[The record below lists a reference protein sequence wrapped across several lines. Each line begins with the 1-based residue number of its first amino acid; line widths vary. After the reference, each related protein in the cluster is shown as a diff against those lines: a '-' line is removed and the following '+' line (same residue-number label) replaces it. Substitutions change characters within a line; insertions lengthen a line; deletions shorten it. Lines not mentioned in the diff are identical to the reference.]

1 MQQVNVPLS
10 SRMLGVVF
18 MVLWMTSAC
27 SPPPKASA
35 ARPAMPVKLQQVQS
49 ETIEDTSEYVGSL
62 EAIQRATL
70 KPEIEG
76 RITQIT
82 VNNGDRVQKGTMIVK
97 LQPDKTYPQVQVATA
112 QVKANEAALNTA
124 KAQLESAEADRANAQ
139 ANVRLQEVQYKR
151 TYTLVQQ
158 GAQAQQ
164 QLDIQTQQRD
174 SALETLRADEKKV
187 KAAAASVDQANSNL
201 AQAKAQVAVSSVD
214 LQFKQVVA
222 PFEGIIGDFP
232 VKVGDYVKVGDT
244 LTTITRN
251 DALDLNISVTADDKH
266 SAQLR
271 PGVAVRLFDGTGS
284 KQIATTGRIYFISPQ
299 VSTNTSTQTS
309 TQTVQTKARF
319 PNPDGSLR
327 DGQFV
332 RARILWGSKQGLVI
346 PTSAVSSIGDQNFI
360 YVAQKADSSTAG
372 APQLV
377 ARKKAVKL
385 GGIQG
390 QTYPVIDGV
399 EPNDQIVVSGILSL
413 QDGIPIKPQS

>member
-1 MQQVNVPLS
+1 MEQVNVPLS
-10 SRMLGVVF
+10 ARLLGAML
-18 MVLWMTSAC
+18 MVSWTTSAC
-27 SPPPKASA
+27 SPPPKANA

-49 ETIEDTSEYVGSL
+49 ATIEETSEYVGSL

-82 VNNGDRVQKGTMIVK
+82 VNNGDRVQKGTTIVK
-97 LQPDKTYPQVQVATA
+97 LQPDKTYPQVQAATA
-112 QVKANEAALNTA
+112 QVRAAEAALNTA
-124 KAQLESAEADRANAQ
+124 KAQLLSAQADQVNAQ
-139 ANVRLQEVQYKR
+139 TNVRLQEVQYQR
-151 TYTLVQQ
+151 TYTLVKQ

-164 QLDIQTQQRD
+164 QLDIQVQQRD
-174 SALETLRADEKKV
+174 SANATLRAAQEKV

-214 LQFKQVVA
+214 LQYKQVLA

-251 DALDLNISVTADDKH
+251 DALDLNISVTADNKY

-271 PGVAVRLFDGTGS
+271 TGVPVYLLDATGS
-284 KQIATTGRIYFISPQ
+284 QQIATGQIYFISPQ

-319 PNPDGSLR
+319 PNNGSLR
-327 DGQFV
+327 DGQVV
-332 RARILWGSKQGLVI
+332 RARILWSSKQGLVI
-346 PTSAVSSIGDQNFI
+346 PTAAVTKIGDQNFI
-360 YVAQKADSSTAG
+360 YVAQKADSSKSG

-385 GGIQG
+385 GEIQG
-390 QTYPVIDGV
+390 QSYPVLDGV